1 MRVWCVG
8 SHVPPNLPAL
18 EREPPG
24 VPLGPLLLAHREE
37 TAGRRAPHCSLHR
50 PYCKKS
56 LVQRP

>member
-24 VPLGPLLLAHREE
+24 VPLGPLLLVHREE